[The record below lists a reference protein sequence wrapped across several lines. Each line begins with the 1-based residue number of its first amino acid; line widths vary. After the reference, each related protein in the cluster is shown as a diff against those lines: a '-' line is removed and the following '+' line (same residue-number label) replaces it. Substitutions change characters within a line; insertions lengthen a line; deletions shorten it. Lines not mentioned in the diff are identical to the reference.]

1 MESPARD
8 SSLFLKKHANGEG
21 RGAIEIGAWHTR
33 EENVCSTA
41 EEEEKGDDSNN
52 RVI

>member
-8 SSLFLKKHANGEG
+8 SSLFLKKHANGE

-33 EENVCSTA
+33 EKMCSTA